1 MDLQLIIS
9 FTRVTGIME
18 EALITAALLSAFH
31 LLSFTINNKCLNEIS
46 LAVIS
51 V

>member
-1 MDLQLIIS
+1 
-9 FTRVTGIME
+9 ME
-18 EALITAALLSAFH
+18 EALITETLLSAFH
-31 LLSFTINNKCLNEIS
+31 LLSFTINNKRLNEIS

>member
-1 MDLQLIIS
+1 MDLQLIGS
-9 FTRVTGIME
+9 STRVAGIME

-31 LLSFTINNKCLNEIS
+31 LMSLTINNKCLNEIS
-46 LAVIS
+46 LVVIS